1 MRVTVYVSIHQ
12 GELLEGHS
20 GVEADNQK
28 SRGSDD
34 KSRET

>member
-1 MRVTVYVSIHQ
+1 MRVTVYVFIHQ
-12 GELLEGHS
+12 GELLEGHN
-20 GVEADNQK
+20 GVEVDNQK